1 MYRRLFDERCNRGCR
16 GGTFGCGWCSRRC
29 HAHLAGNVGVAG
41 DREPRPGP
49 TRSQPLVIGNGEFR
63 RIAETLAEVVG
74 LEAGDRRQDDFSW
87 STKSSISDVVT
98 EIDTWAEDEIVR
110 RVCELRPNDG
120 FLGEEGTSTPGTTG
134 VLWVIDPIDGTTN
147 LLYDIP
153 GYSVSIAVQ
162 VEGTTVAGA
171 VFDPV
176 RREVFSAAAGGGATR
191 NGDAITASTASELS
205 VSLIGTGF
213 SYRAE
218 QRRDQAKVLATVLPA
233 VRDIRRMGGAAL
245 DLCAVACGR
254 LDASYERGLSPWD
267 SAAGALIALEAGAIV
282 DDRELTWTSAP
293 GIADAFRALLTSA
306 GA

>member
-1 MYRRLFDERCNRGCR
+1 VISNEEFRTIAQTIAE
-16 GGTFGCGWCSRRC
+16 
-29 HAHLAGNVGVAG
+29 AVGV
-41 DREPRPGP
+41 
-49 TRSQPLVIGNGEFR
+49 
-63 RIAETLAEVVG
+63 
-74 LEAGDRRQDDFSW
+74 EAGERRQADFSW
-87 STKSSISDVVT
+87 STKSSTSDVVT
-98 EIDTWAEDEIVR
+98 EIDTWAEDEIVQ
-110 RVCELRPNDG
+110 RVLKLRPDDG

-153 GYSVSIAVQ
+153 GYSVSIGVQ

-176 RREVFSAAAGGGATR
+176 RSELFSAAAGGGATR
-191 NGDAITASTASELS
+191 NGDLITASTASDLS

-218 QRRDQAKVLATVLPA
+218 QRRDQAEILKSVLPA

-267 SAAGALIALEAGAIV
+267 SAAGALIAVEAGAIV
-282 DDRELTWTSAP
+282 DDRDLTWASAP
-293 GIADAFRALLTSA
+293 GIADAFRALLVTA
-306 GA
+306 RA